1 MVQVLIKRHANVKA
15 TDRHEKTAL
24 DLAKD
29 DAIREALQKE
39 LQEQDKRRQ
48 AEMQA
53 KQVSARQL
61 FQSTDSGT
69 GSFMLVYIDIVVALD
84 CERTVA
90 TCDLFV
96 QDLPCMMLD
105 ISQTMPPNVPEQQNL
120 PGRLLRLSVVQARIA
135 GIASADGA
143 KETDK
148 AEGAQAGTSATD
160 PPGDAAAEPKSSAAH
175 AADNGAH
182 PDGVKHEKR
191 NVRKRADQAGMYK
204 ASPMMSMTC

>member
-1 MVQVLIKRHANVKA
+1 VVQLLIKRHANVKA

-39 LQEQDKRRQ
+39 LQEQDKRQQ

-105 ISQTMPPNVPEQQNL
+105 ISQTMPPNVPEQQKL
-120 PGRLLRLSVVQARIA
+120 PGRLLKTECCA
-135 GIASADGA
+135 G
-143 KETDK
+143 
-148 AEGAQAGTSATD
+148 
-160 PPGDAAAEPKSSAAH
+160 P
-175 AADNGAH
+175 NC
-182 PDGVKHEKR
+182 R
-191 NVRKRADQAGMYK
+191 NRFSRWSKGNRQSRG
-204 ASPMMSMTC
+204 STGRHISNRSTR